1 MCRLIITKEYDTMK
15 NLPEY
20 KRFDEK
26 NPFFEQDVN
35 ITGETRIDTIDQ
47 FVQMY
52 DELRSRE
59 ESINQER
66 EGIKQRLRD
75 YLRNIYR
82 DEKSEPYSDEELNE
96 LPEIKIYNTNL
107 MYRGVKEARYKIFT
121 SAFREWYTGEFDQLG
136 INFKQFVQ
144 CLVDAIRA
152 NKLLKDYYKSLR
164 IETND
169 LLYMSMLQH
178 YCNHSPMLDLTHNLD
193 VAIYFA
199 LDGIK
204 STNTGSELD
213 DYFSIYAFDVF
224 HAAEEWNPI
233 DLFLVSGQESAQ
245 RVIADFRKRS
255 HAPLDTFHV
264 DNVDDYTKW
273 INPSNG
279 SGLSDIP
286 LYLFKNPLHS
296 SFVFPQII
304 STGEGIYW
312 SNLNLMAQEGGFLLY
327 NNDSKPLEEYLLR
340 KTNVGVK
347 PIICYN
353 IRKALKDEIIH
364 KGYLKLQKEDIYPD
378 MNKLTKECMEK
389 IKAHMKGKE
398 YVPREINKGCCPNVI
413 RAIRGAFNNKVNN

>member
-1 MCRLIITKEYDTMK
+1 MK

-35 ITGETRIDTIDQ
+35 ITGETRIDTMDQ

-52 DELRSRE
+52 DVLRRRE
-59 ESINQER
+59 ESINEER
-66 EGIKQRLRD
+66 EVIKQRLRD
-75 YLRNIYR
+75 YLRKTYH
-82 DEKSEPYSDEELNE
+82 DENGKPYSDEELNE
-96 LPEIKIYNTNL
+96 LPEIKIFNTNL

-144 CLVDAIRA
+144 CLIDAIRA
-152 NKLLKDYYKSLR
+152 NSLLKNYYKSLR

-204 STNTGSELD
+204 QGNAGNELD

-224 HAAEEWNPI
+224 HNPKEWNPI

-245 RVIADFRKRS
+245 RLIADFRARNHTS
-255 HAPLDTFHV
+255 LDTTHV

-273 INPSNG
+273 TNPANG

-327 NNDSKPLEEYLLR
+327 NNGEMPLEEYILH
-340 KTNVGVK
+340 KTNVGIK
-347 PIICYN
+347 PITCYN
-353 IRKALKDEIIH
+353 IRKALKDEIIA

-389 IKAHMKGKE
+389 IKAQIKGEE
-398 YVPREINKGCCPNVI
+398 YANRNINEGCCPKVI
-413 RAIRGAFNNKVNN
+413 KAIRGTLNK

>member
-1 MCRLIITKEYDTMK
+1 MK

-20 KRFDEK
+20 KRIDEK
-26 NPFFEQDVN
+26 NLFFEQDVN
-35 ITGETRIDTIDQ
+35 ITGETRIDTLDQ

-52 DELRSRE
+52 NILKNRE

-66 EGIKQRLRD
+66 EVLKQRLRD
-75 YLRNIYR
+75 YFKKIYH
-82 DEKSEPYSDEELNE
+82 DENGKPYSDDELNE
-96 LPEIKIYNTNL
+96 LSEIKILNTNL
-107 MYRGVKEARYKIFT
+107 MYRGVKEAKYKIFT

-136 INFKQFVQ
+136 IDFKQFVQ
-144 CLVDAIRA
+144 SLVDAIRA
-152 NKLLKDYYKSLR
+152 NKLLQDYYKSLR

-204 STNTGSELD
+204 LGNTGSELD

-224 HAAEEWNPI
+224 HAAKEWNPI
-233 DLFLVSGQESAQ
+233 DWFLVSGQESAQ
-245 RVIADFRKRS
+245 RMIKDFRARN
-255 HAPLDTFHV
+255 HTLLDTTHV

-273 INPSNG
+273 INPANG

-286 LYLFKNPLHS
+286 IYLFKNPLHN
-296 SFVFPQII
+296 SFIFPQII

-327 NNDSKPLEEYLLR
+327 NNGAVPLEEYILS
-340 KTNVGVK
+340 KTNFGVK

-353 IRKALKDEIIH
+353 IRKTLKDEIIRE
-364 KGYLKLQKEDIYPD
+364 GYLKLKKEDIYPD
-378 MNKLTKECMEK
+378 MNKLTKECMEV
-389 IKAHMKGKE
+389 IKAQMKGEE
-398 YVPREINKGCCPNVI
+398 YVHEEINKGCCLKIIELFKKICNE
-413 RAIRGAFNNKVNN
+413 